1 VGEGGQ
7 IDFGYNPP
15 TGNRLIERVEAATF
29 VRDLGHV
36 LDIASQHFSS
46 IWVSDHFQ
54 TEDRFRMECWTEL
67 AWIAARYPGPQLGTI
82 VMANSYRHPPLLA
95 KMAASLQTF
104 SHNRLILGYG
114 AGWEHIEYA
123 AYGYE
128 FPPAKVRIE
137 QMVEGI
143 EVMRALWTQAPA
155 NYEGRWYQLRDAY
168 CSPRPDPQPIL
179 MIGGGGEKYLLRA
192 VAQYADWWNDYRH
205 TPATMARKLDLL
217 RAHCAEVGRDFDEI
231 RKTYTFT
238 AYLAPDRAEARARA
252 GSKLDA
258 EVPPFAGDPAEMIDY
273 IRAFSDLG
281 IDLFQLVFAGFPET
295 DDIELFVDK
304 VLPAFR

>member
-1 VGEGGQ
+1 MAQRVVE
-7 IDFGYNPP
+7 FGYNPP
-15 TGNRLIERVEAATF
+15 TGDRGLERFGPDEF
-29 VRDLGHV
+29 MPGLRRC
-36 LDIASQHFSS
+36 LDFASQHFSS
-46 IWVSDHFQ
+46 LWVSDHFGC
-54 TEDRFRMECWTEL
+54 DGKFRMECWTQL
-67 AWIAARYPGPQLGTI
+67 MWIAARYPDPMLGTC
-82 VMANSYRHPPLLA
+82 VMAQSFRHPPLLA
-95 KMAASLQTF
+95 KMAASLQF
-104 SHNRLILGYG
+104 MSGGRFILGYG
-114 AGWEHIEYA
+114 GGWLADEYA
-123 AYGYE
+123 AYGYA
-128 FPPAKVRIE
+128 FPSARVRIE

-155 NYEGRWYQLRDAY
+155 NYEGQWYHLRDAY

-205 TPATMARKLDLL
+205 TPETMARKLDVL
-217 RAHCAEVGRDFDEI
+217 RAHCAEVGRDFESI

-238 AYLAPDRAEARARA
+238 AYLAPTRAEARARA

-273 IRAFSDLG
+273 IRAFADLG

-295 DDIELFVDK
+295 DDIELFVDE